1 MTKRLSGCSLCF
13 RSDSL
18 PSSTPC
24 STGSPILGLDQMF
37 ALGFIVAD
45 IVQRPY
51 ITVGFTGWLLLVPV
65 SNYLKR

>member
-1 MTKRLSGCSLCF
+1 
-13 RSDSL
+13 
-18 PSSTPC
+18 
-24 STGSPILGLDQMF
+24 MF

-65 SNYLKR
+65 SNYLKG